1 MCCNI
6 IMARRLIKICNVQ
19 NDNEMSNDIRKRN
32 IPSMSLQP
40 QFSLR
45 PVSTKYAHLPIVDTQ
60 ISNTVPIYKKPYNV
74 GLVFN
79 PGNRMAPFS
88 GFVENVDVESVLRN
102 QFFALQKNDQAVYV
116 PSSKSDLYV
125 KDQFKETKNQQH
137 NLITPVNN
145 FNKTNPNTLKLGG
158 NLFYNHTRQDLKN
171 VKC

>member
-1 MCCNI
+1 
-6 IMARRLIKICNVQ
+6 MAKRIVKICNVQ

-40 QFSLR
+40 QFGLR
-45 PVSTKYAHLPIVDTQ
+45 PVSTKYSHFPIIDTQ
-60 ISNTVPIYKKPYNV
+60 ISNEVPIYKKPYNV

-79 PGNRMAPFS
+79 PGDRMAPFS

-102 QFFALQKNDQAVYV
+102 QIFALQKNDQAVYV

-125 KDQFKETKNQQH
+125 KDQFKSTTNEEHK
-137 NLITPVNN
+137 LLTPLNN
-145 FNKTNPNTLKLGG
+145 FNNTNPNNLNLGG

>member
-1 MCCNI
+1 
-6 IMARRLIKICNVQ
+6 MARRLVKICNIQ
-19 NDNEMSNDIRKRN
+19 NDSEMSNDIRKRN

-45 PVSTKYAHLPIVDTQ
+45 PVSTKYAHFPIIDTQ
-60 ISNTVPIYKKPYNV
+60 ISNKVPIYKKSHNV

-79 PGNRMAPFS
+79 PGDRMAPFS

-102 QFFALQKNDQAVYV
+102 QIFALQKNDQAVYV
-116 PSSKSDLYV
+116 PSSKSDLYM
-125 KDQFKETKNQQH
+125 KDQFKPSTNQKH
-137 NLITPVNN
+137 NLLTPLNN
-145 FNKTNPNTLKLGG
+145 FNKTNPNNLNLGG